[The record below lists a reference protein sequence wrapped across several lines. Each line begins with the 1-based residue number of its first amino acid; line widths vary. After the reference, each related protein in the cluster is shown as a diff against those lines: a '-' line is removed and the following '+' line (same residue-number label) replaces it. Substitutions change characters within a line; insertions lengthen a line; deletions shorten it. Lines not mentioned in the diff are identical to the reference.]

1 MKKIRCAIYTRKSSE
16 EGLDMEFNSLD
27 AQRDACEAY
36 IKSQKHEGW
45 VLIPTQYND
54 GGFSGGNMERP
65 AFKELLEDIK
75 AEKIDIVVVYKVD
88 RLTRSLMDFSKIIEV
103 FDAHGASFVS
113 ITQQFNTT
121 TSMGRLTLNMLLSF
135 AQFER
140 EITSERLRDK
150 NQATRQK
157 GLYVGGRP
165 SIGYKRDPN
174 VGNIVIDEEQAWLV
188 RLAFSKY
195 LEFKSVNKLHRY
207 IRDEVKYRSPKGN
220 VYTKGALTHMLKRKI
235 YIGKLEYNGKVYD
248 GVHEPIIDEET
259 YNKVQEQ
266 LAVNKQHEL
275 AYMKPA
281 HTFSLLCGKLFDDKG
296 NYMSP
301 SSSTGT
307 KNKKYKYYISQAII
321 QNREHESGS
330 LDKISAPEADDA
342 IRRVVLEYLRD
353 VKNIQPLFEDSSIK
367 MQKQILK
374 SLSTLEIHDRAVR
387 AVMQK
392 VTVSRDYIELELNR
406 KAIKR
411 VIEIL
416 NFDEE
421 FCVQVDNEDIVT
433 IKKEI
438 RIVPTPRRGGKKI
451 LFDGDEMYNLSL
463 VQAITRGLYYYRLWE
478 EGRLSEKEKQSS
490 YVRRLMSLRFL
501 PPQLVED
508 ILNGKQDPL
517 LTIEK
522 LVDMAKIENI
532 GRGVNRGAN
541 TRGVKG
547 RGRW

>member
-1 MKKIRCAIYTRKSSE
+1 M
-16 EGLDMEFNSLD
+16 
-27 AQRDACEAY
+27 
-36 IKSQKHEGW
+36 
-45 VLIPTQYND
+45 
-54 GGFSGGNMERP
+54 
-65 AFKELLEDIK
+65 
-75 AEKIDIVVVYKVD
+75 
-88 RLTRSLMDFSKIIEV
+88 
-103 FDAHGASFVS
+103 SF
-113 ITQQFNTT
+113 
-121 TSMGRLTLNMLLSF
+121 L
-135 AQFER
+135 
-140 EITSERLRDK
+140 
-150 NQATRQK
+150 
-157 GLYVGGRP
+157 
-165 SIGYKRDPN
+165 
-174 VGNIVIDEEQAWLV
+174 
-188 RLAFSKY
+188 
-195 LEFKSVNKLHRY
+195 
-207 IRDEVKYRSPKGN
+207 
-220 VYTKGALTHMLKRKI
+220 
-235 YIGKLEYNGKVYD
+235 
-248 GVHEPIIDEET
+248 
-259 YNKVQEQ
+259 
-266 LAVNKQHEL
+266 
-275 AYMKPA
+275 
-281 HTFSLLCGKLFDDKG
+281 SLLRT
-296 NYMSP
+296 SP
-301 SSSTGT
+301 
-307 KNKKYKYYISQAII
+307 
-321 QNREHESGS
+321 E
-330 LDKISAPEADDA
+330 
-342 IRRVVLEYLRD
+342 VVLEYLRD

-438 RIVPTPRRGGKKI
+438 RIVPAPRRGGKKI

-478 EGRLSEKEKQSS
+478 EGRLTEKEKQSS

-532 GRGVNRGAN
+532 GRGAN